1 MRAPQ
6 KEVQQVNSQIIP
18 QNDESKIQKSLLPL
32 PKAQILGSTS
42 ASLSSSQ
49 VKVENDLLATD
60 SEGFIHIMGMFEGDV
75 YEPLLIKTFGTILLV
90 RVPTGQEVMFDLS
103 TGCSIFRDSSNSKI
117 LVLDHKKQ
125 IVYLKVMYKLYL
137 FIFKKVIFLFY

>member
-18 QNDESKIQKSLLPL
+18 QNDETKIQKSLLPL
-32 PKAQILGSTS
+32 PKAQILGSAN
-42 ASLSSSQ
+42 ASLSSNQ
-49 VKVENDLLATD
+49 VQVENELLATD
-60 SEGFIHIMGMFEGDV
+60 SEGFIHIMGMFEGDAF
-75 YEPLLIKTFGTILLV
+75 EPLLIKTFGTILLF

-103 TGCSIFRDSSNSKI
+103 TGCSIFKDPSNSKI

-125 IVYLKVMYKLYL
+125 IVFLKV
-137 FIFKKVIFLFY
+137 IFKKIIIYLFFILF